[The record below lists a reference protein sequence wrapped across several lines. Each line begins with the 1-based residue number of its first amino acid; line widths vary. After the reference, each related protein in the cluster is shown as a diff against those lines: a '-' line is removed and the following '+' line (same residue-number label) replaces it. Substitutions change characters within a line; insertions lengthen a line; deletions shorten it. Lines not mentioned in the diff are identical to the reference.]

1 MHGSMRGIKAIHD
14 KLWQIEAVDLKF
26 TCTLH
31 AIALKVSQPFI
42 KLRFAQS
49 FSTSG
54 SGVSAVLS

>member
-1 MHGSMRGIKAIHD
+1 
-14 KLWQIEAVDLKF
+14 LKF